1 MTITS
6 FTKMNGLGNDFVVMD
21 GREQPVNLTSTQVRA
36 ISNRHTGI
44 GCDQIVIIEH
54 PRESKIFNPADVF
67 IRIFNADGSE
77 INACGNA
84 TRCVA
89 ALMYI
94 ENQIKKIMIETKAGF
109 LESELLDNSKIAVDM
124 GKPVFLWQDIP
135 LSENQNTKALDIVF
149 GKLSSPAAISM
160 GNPHCVFFVEY
171 LDKIILEEIGPVIE
185 NHRLFPQRTNVG
197 VAQIKDTD
205 LIRLRVWERGVG
217 ITLACGTG
225 ACAAAVAANRANLV
239 EREVIVELDG
249 GRLEINWRPDDH
261 VIMTGPAATSFSG
274 AVDLELL
281 A

>member
-21 GREQPVNLTSTQVRA
+21 GREQTVNLTSTQVRA

-54 PRESKIFNPADVF
+54 PRESKIFNPAEVF

-89 ALMYI
+89 ALLCI

-160 GNPHCVFFVEY
+160 GNPHCVFFVEN
-171 LDKIILEEIGPVIE
+171 LDKIILEEISSE
-185 NHRLFPQRTNVG
+185 YARSAEHKFP
-197 VAQIKDTD
+197 
-205 LIRLRVWERGVG
+205 
-217 ITLACGTG
+217 
-225 ACAAAVAANRANLV
+225 
-239 EREVIVELDG
+239 
-249 GRLEINWRPDDH
+249 
-261 VIMTGPAATSFSG
+261 
-274 AVDLELL
+274 
-281 A
+281 

>member
-160 GNPHCVFFVEY
+160 GNPHCVFFVEN
-171 LDKIILEEIGPVIE
+171 LDQIILEEIGPAIE
-185 NHRLFPQRTNVG
+185 NHSLFPQRTNVG

-217 ITLACGTG
+217 ITRACGTG

-261 VIMTGPAATSFSG
+261 VIMTGPTATSFSG
-274 AVDLELL
+274 EVDLELL

>member
-160 GNPHCVFFVEY
+160 GNPHCVFFVEN

>member
-21 GREQPVNLTSTQVRA
+21 GREQTVNLTSTQVRA

-54 PRESKIFNPADVF
+54 PRESRKFNPADVF

-94 ENQIKKIMIETKAGF
+94 ENQIKKVMIETKGGF

-160 GNPHCVFFVEY
+160 GNPHCVFFVEN
-171 LDKIILEEIGPVIE
+171 LDQIILEEIGPAIE

-261 VIMTGPAATSFSG
+261 VIMTGPTATSFSG
-274 AVDLELL
+274 EVDLELL